1 MWDKRDEREREIYM
15 LCIYRQRYITL
26 HYIHCIALFG
36 IDSVTVAL
44 TLTLTL
50 PWTWE
55 WTLTS
60 TLTCTFRFTFTCAC
74 AVAFYIY
81 ITYITY
87 KSQYWCAHL
96 GCNPMLNG
104 HSCSEARCA
113 PFLGQPLWQRHWRA
127 APFGLSS
134 GSADGRH
141 IEGAGS
147 GLKRANLGV
156 ATGKK
161 PGILWYDITWYN
173 QRKETGF
180 NYILTI
186 KQVAP
191 VPVKPLG
198 HLTSVGE
205 TIGYCYPLT

>member
-1 MWDKRDEREREIYM
+1 M

-81 ITYITY
+81 IYIHYIQIPILMCTSWLQSNVEWPFMLWGTVRPFFGPTFVTTSLARGSFWTFERIRWW
-87 KSQYWCAHL
+87 KAYWR
-96 GCNPMLNG
+96 GG
-104 HSCSEARCA
+104 IRIEK
-113 PFLGQPLWQRHWRA
+113 GQPWR
-127 APFGLSS
+127 SN
-134 GSADGRH
+134 R
-141 IEGAGS
+141 E
-147 GLKRANLGV
+147 KTR
-156 ATGKK
+156 
-161 PGILWYDITWYN
+161 DIVIWYN
-173 QRKETGF
+173 M
-180 NYILTI
+180 I
-186 KQVAP
+186 
-191 VPVKPLG
+191 
-198 HLTSVGE
+198 
-205 TIGYCYPLT
+205 